1 MSSTPSPADR
11 ASAAPGEVESVE
23 RLIPAPAA
31 EIFALLADPA
41 RHHEFDG
48 SGTVK
53 GLKAPSGQMTLG
65 STFEMRMK
73 IGFPYTMVN
82 TIIEFEDDHLIA
94 WQPRPANK
102 LLAMGIGGRIW
113 RYELEPQDGGTLVRE
128 SWDIHA
134 EKVTALVKPLRAK
147 TIEAMTATLERLE
160 QVVAG

>member
-1 MSSTPSPADR
+1 MPSSSASPV
-11 ASAAPGEVESVE
+11 AAPGEVESVE

-31 EIFALLADPA
+31 DIFAVLAEPA

-53 GLKAPSGQMTLG
+53 GLKVPSGQMTLG
-65 STFEMRMK
+65 STFDMEMKLGM
-73 IGFPYTMVN
+73 PYTMVN
-82 TIIEFEDDHLIA
+82 TIIEFEQDRLIA

-113 RYELEPQDGGTLVRE
+113 RYELQPRDGGTLVTE

-134 EKVTALVKPLRAK
+134 EKVPALVKPLRAR
-147 TIEAMTATLERLE
+147 TIEAMNATLERLAE
-160 QVVAG
+160 VVAG